1 MSRIDSLIKEELA
14 NPELNDKE
22 RFQLF
27 DMMIMTLLGNHLFYQ
42 ACVDRDFDG
51 GMILDHFRKHM
62 DKVHQK
68 FHQDSAEIVRRML
81 TNGMN

>member
-1 MSRIDSLIKEELA
+1 
-14 NPELNDKE
+14 
-22 RFQLF
+22 
-27 DMMIMTLLGNHLFYQ
+27 MIMTLLGNHLFYQ